1 MTITIPASIL
11 RDIITGTLT
20 CTSTDVTLPTLCCVR
35 IGIGHNQI
43 NTQATDRY
51 RAMFAGYT
59 LPEGFTTE
67 GCWTALVDRKEMK
80 KILGAIPKGKGT
92 EYLPVT
98 VSVDGKSMIFDWVT
112 GAITV
117 RTSEGSH
124 PELSKVI
131 PSDDALLGLP
141 GGTMHLNAKYLATMD
156 EVPGSRNMPWKVQFH
171 GASKPMTA
179 TRAGEG
185 EPSWLYL
192 QMPVSIH

>member
-35 IGIGHNQI
+35 IAVTHNQI
-43 NTQATDRY
+43 NAQSTDRY
-51 RAMFAGYT
+51 RAIFAEYR

-67 GCWTALVDRKEMK
+67 GEWTALIDRKEAK
-80 KILGAIPKGKGT
+80 KVLSSVPKGRGN
-92 EYLPVT
+92 ENLPVT
-98 VSVDGKSMIFDWVT
+98 VTVDEKSMVFDWVT
-112 GAITV
+112 GSITV
-117 RTSEGSH
+117 QRSDGLH
-124 PELSKVI
+124 PDLSKVI
-131 PSDDALLGLP
+131 PTDDALLGLP
-141 GGTMHLNAKYLATMD
+141 GGTMNLNAKYLATMD

-192 QMPVSIH
+192 LMPVSIH

>member
-35 IGIGHNQI
+35 IAVTHNQV
-43 NTQATDRY
+43 NAQSTDRY
-51 RAMFAGYT
+51 RAIFAEYR

-67 GCWTALVDRKEMK
+67 GEWTALIDRKEAK
-80 KILGAIPKGKGT
+80 KVLSSVPKGRGN
-92 EYLPVT
+92 ENLPVT
-98 VSVDGKSMIFDWVT
+98 VTVDEKSMVFDWVT
-112 GAITV
+112 GSINV
-117 RTSEGSH
+117 QRSDGLH
-124 PELSKVI
+124 PDLSKVI
-131 PSDDALLGLP
+131 PTDDALLGLP
-141 GGTMHLNAKYLATMD
+141 GGTMNLNAKYLATMD

-192 QMPVSIH
+192 LMPVSIH